1 MLDKIKNY
9 FISNQSNFDLDKA
22 YRNYVEKFFTHPFHY
37 WILEDRFTKA
47 TFDELF
53 DLLPEETRKFL
64 VQTAPIYFLSSSG
77 KYSCALS
84 NSKSHAIIVFPELKK
99 LLKST
104 QMDYS
109 LSIILHEL
117 GHIIADHS
125 NKDIDVIKA
134 QVEADLFAAKLGF
147 GPQIEQFLLQLP
159 ESMEKR
165 VRLSYLTKYE
175 ISHSKK

>member
-1 MLDKIKNY
+1 MLDKIKSY
-9 FISNQSNFDLDKA
+9 FTNQNAQYDIDKA
-22 YRNYVEKFFTHPFHY
+22 YANYVEKFFAHPFHY
-37 WILEDRFTKA
+37 WILEDRYTKA
-47 TFDELF
+47 TFEELF
-53 DLLPEETRKFL
+53 DLLPDSTRKFL
-64 VQTAPIYFLSSSG
+64 IESAPIYFLSSSG

-84 NSKSHAIIVFPELKK
+84 NSKAHAIIVFPELKK
-99 LLKST
+99 LLRST

-125 NKDIDVIKA
+125 NKDIDIIKA

-147 GPQIEQFLLQLP
+147 GPQIEEFLLQLP

-165 VRLSYLTKYE
+165 VRLSYLTKFE
-175 ISHSKK
+175 LSKK